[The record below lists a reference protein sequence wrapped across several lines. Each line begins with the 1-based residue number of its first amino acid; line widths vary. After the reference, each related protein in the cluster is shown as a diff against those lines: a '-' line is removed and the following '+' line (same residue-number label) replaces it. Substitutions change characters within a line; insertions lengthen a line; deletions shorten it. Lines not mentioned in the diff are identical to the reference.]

1 MSGKSRPVLSDEIV
15 SLSHTAAALAVGLT
29 GLGDINS
36 DKARDGLIR
45 MAWTMSD
52 ELMEIADLVC
62 PPPPAADRIACIK
75 RQVASRIAEIEAEA
89 EDGEGSD
96 TD

>member
-1 MSGKSRPVLSDEIV
+1 MSGKSRPVLSDEVV

-29 GLGDINS
+29 GLGDVNS

-52 ELMEIADLVC
+52 ELREMAIWCVLPRQRPTEWL
-62 PPPPAADRIACIK
+62 IK
-75 RQVASRIAEIEAEA
+75 RQAASRIAEIEAEA
-89 EDGEGSD
+89 EDGEGSE